1 MHEHRQRLVD
11 GPDKDYLDEDE
22 VAAYLHF
29 SAATLRRLVKAGRF
43 PKPLEMSDQT
53 RVWSWKDVLFW
64 MLYVELRP
72 RLEAQ
77 KDAQPGARGAQPASS
92 DELPG

>member
-11 GPDKDYLDEDE
+11 GPDKDYLDADE

-29 SAATLRRLVKAGRF
+29 SADTLRRLVKKGLF

-53 RVWSWKDVLFW
+53 RLWFWKDVLFW

-72 RLEAQ
+72 RMEAP
-77 KDAQPGARGAQPASS
+77 KDAQPAAKGAQPASS